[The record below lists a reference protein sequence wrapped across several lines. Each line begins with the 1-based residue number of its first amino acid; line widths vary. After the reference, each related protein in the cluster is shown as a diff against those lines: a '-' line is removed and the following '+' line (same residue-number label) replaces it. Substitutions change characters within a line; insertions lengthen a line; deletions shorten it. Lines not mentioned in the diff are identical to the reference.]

1 MGHGPEAVASAPG
14 LIHPHPL
21 RHVNSKL
28 RILAAILPAVLLL
41 DVITKRWALTALGGG
56 RRMELLD
63 GLVPLTLAFN
73 RGAAFGISIGNDPR
87 WFFIP
92 VTILAMGLL
101 AVLFVQSESGDRVKV
116 VSIALILSGAL
127 GNLVD
132 RVRWDRG
139 VVDFIGPIDLG
150 FMHWPIFNVA
160 DSAITCGAVLL
171 GISFWREE
179 RARAREEASDAEA
192 AAPPKGSRPVSSEE
206 ASPGTETTPGG

>member
-1 MGHGPEAVASAPG
+1 M
-14 LIHPHPL
+14 
-21 RHVNSKL
+21 NSKL
-28 RILAAILPAVLLL
+28 RILAAILPAVVLL
-41 DVITKRWALTALGGG
+41 DVITKRWALNTLGGG
-56 RRMELLD
+56 RRMEILD

-116 VSIALILSGAL
+116 VAIALILSGAV

-179 RARAREEASDAEA
+179 RTRAREAVSESEDASAT
-192 AAPPKGSRPVSSEE
+192 
-206 ASPGTETTPGG
+206 TETAPGG

>member
-1 MGHGPEAVASAPG
+1 M
-14 LIHPHPL
+14 
-21 RHVNSKL
+21 NSKL

-41 DVITKRWALTALGGG
+41 DVITKRWALGTLGGPAYG
-56 RRMELLD
+56 NRMEILG

-139 VVDFIGPIDLG
+139 VVDFIGPINLG
-150 FMHWPIFNVA
+150 FMDWPIFNVA

-179 RARAREEASDAEA
+179 RTRAREA
-192 AAPPKGSRPVSSEE
+192 AAAGEEPGSGEPEPGLPVRSEDPS
-206 ASPGTETTPGG
+206 ATTETTPGG

>member
-1 MGHGPEAVASAPG
+1 M
-14 LIHPHPL
+14 
-21 RHVNSKL
+21 NSKP
-28 RILAAILPAVLLL
+28 RILCAILPAVLVL
-41 DVITKRWALTALGGG
+41 DIVTKRWALDALAGGN
-56 RRMELLD
+56 RMEVLG

-73 RGAAFGISIGNDPR
+73 RGAAFGLSIGDDPR

-92 VTILAMGLL
+92 VTILAMILL
-101 AVLFVQSESGDRVKV
+101 AVLFVQSESGDRTKV
-116 VSIALILSGAL
+116 VSISLILSGAL

-150 FMHWPIFNVA
+150 FMDWPIFNVA

-179 RARAREEASDAEA
+179 RSRARETASGAEA
-192 AAPPKGSRPVSSEE
+192 AACPEAVSPEPALPASSEE
-206 ASPGTETTPGG
+206 ASPTSGTTPGG